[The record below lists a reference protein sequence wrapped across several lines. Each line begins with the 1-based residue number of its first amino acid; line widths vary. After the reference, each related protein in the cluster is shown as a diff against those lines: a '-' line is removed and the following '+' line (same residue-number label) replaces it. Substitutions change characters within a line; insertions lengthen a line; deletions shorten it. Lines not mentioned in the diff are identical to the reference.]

1 MKSLKLLLVLAAIV
15 SISIVVYAWVDARRD
30 EQSLKATIATQNKAL
45 DAANADKRQNDSDRQ
60 KALAQINS
68 LKRRV
73 KTPSAAVQGLN
84 ESLPLPEPI
93 TFVPVEE
100 TRATPLSGASTGNG
114 NGSDGSRPGSSPIS
128 QNPDWRARAKASPPG
143 SSAILPAV
151 DLVPLYQY
159 TQNCRACSVE
169 LDSARANALDDQKK
183 IAALTAQRDAAVKT
197 SRGGSVV
204 RRIKQSAIWFA
215 VGAGVGYAL
224 STLDSHG
231 RSPNPLTRENQ
242 YYVTRYI
249 ELGRYLRRP
258 NGWVRLGGLV
268 GMPLS
273 RMAPRHWTAHGL
285 AALEGL
291 GVEGYRQCP

>member
-30 EQSLKATIATQNKAL
+30 EQSLKETIATQNKAL
-45 DAANADKRQNDSDRQ
+45 DAANADKRQNDSDLQ

-84 ESLPLPEPI
+84 QSLPLPAPI
-93 TFVPVEE
+93 AFVPVGE
-100 TRATPLSGASTGNG
+100 TRATPLDGASTGNRSG
-114 NGSDGSRPGSSPIS
+114 GSRPGSGPIS
-128 QNPDWRARAKASPPG
+128 QIPDGHAGAKTSPPG

-169 LDSARANALDDQKK
+169 LDSARANALDNQKK

-204 RRIKQSAIWFA
+204 RRIKQCAIWFA

-224 STLDSHG
+224 STRASHG

-242 YYVTRYI
+242 YYVPYHI
-249 ELGRYLRRP
+249 ELGGHLWRS
-258 NGWVRLGGLV
+258 NGWVRLGGR
-268 GMPLS
+268 GNAFES
-273 RMAPRHWTAHGL
+273 NGA
-285 AALEGL
+285 
-291 GVEGYRQCP
+291 